1 MYLCFKSCSPFR
13 LRNGLFPRLFLSQ
26 KVLKSLETSQ
36 EVLGCALFRV
46 ELALV
51 AFLFFG

>member
-1 MYLCFKSCSPFR
+1 VFQV
-13 LRNGLFPRLFLSQ
+13 LFTVQAEKRAFPASFLSQ
-26 KVLKSLETSQ
+26 KVLKSLETSL
-36 EVLGCALFRV
+36 EVPGCALFRV